1 MKNRI
6 VNKKSND
13 SWSVYSPR
21 LSNKQCIICRDSFRL
36 MSYCFPLTFDVWWDS
51 VALLNCY
58 TGQILWLLRAIWYL
72 NKTKTK
78 LTKFISAC
86 HKITIFSAFF
96 SVSLSGGLYIYILNL
111 NSAYKWGQN
120 NYPFMK
126 FKVFIKVLL
135 FAF

>member
-13 SWSVYSPR
+13 SWSMYSPC

-36 MSYCFPLTFDVWWDS
+36 MSYCFPLTFDVWWDN

-96 SVSLSGGLYIYILNL
+96 LYHYQVVYIYILNL

-135 FAF
+135 CGF